1 MSTALQPVITKAG
14 LAAIFNATNSGFS
27 AEITHIVVGTGNYT
41 PSNEQKTLR
50 NQVAKYPIAG
60 GEKLTSTLLH
70 LSAVAD
76 GASAFWVREIGF
88 LLSDGT
94 LLAVWSHPTE
104 ALAYKPAGDQLLL
117 AYDLSLAALPAN
129 SVTIN
134 TTAAGLNLT
143 LAEPLAAMASAL
155 MGEQL
160 RNVLQQDQISE
171 LMEVQRIM
179 LARLGH
185 LQTRIEQ
192 AEQIHAADH
201 EGLLSMGIAAA
212 DSIISTQTQLTKHLY
227 GA

>member
-1 MSTALQPVITKAG
+1 MTTALQPVITKVG
-14 LAAIFNATNSGFS
+14 LAAIFNATKSGFQ
-27 AEITHIVVGTGNYT
+27 AEITHIVLGTGYYT
-41 PSNEQKTLR
+41 PNNEQKTLR
-50 NQVAKYPIAG
+50 NQVAKYPISG

-70 LSAVAD
+70 LTAVAD
-76 GASAFWVREIGF
+76 GAAAFWVREIGF

-94 LLAVWSHPTE
+94 LLAVWSHLTD

-117 AYDLSLAALPAN
+117 AYDLSLSALPAN

-134 TTAAGLNLT
+134 TSPAGLNLT

-160 RNVLQQDQISE
+160 RNVLQQDQITE
-171 LMEVQRIM
+171 LLQQQRIT

-185 LQTRIEQ
+185 LQARIEQ
-192 AEQIHAADH
+192 AEQTHTADH
-201 EGLLSMGIAAA
+201 DGLLSMGIAAA